1 MSLSKRQKT
10 VALSVGAAGSIGSS
24 VVKTIISFKPQAL
37 SILDL
42 NENNLVEVV
51 LSAVL

>member
-10 VALSVGAAGSIGSS
+10 VALSVGVAGSIGSS
-24 VVKTIISFKPQAL
+24 VVKTILRFKPHAL
-37 SILDL
+37 SLVDL

-51 LSAVL
+51 ISVVL